1 MVAKSDDKFTLHHKE
16 VDGVHSLTF
25 APAVKNEGFPPKT
38 IELTEGQ
45 WNDLKYNFGV
55 GYFGPEDEKLIYVY

>member
-1 MVAKSDDKFTLHHKE
+1 MAAKYDDKFTLHHNE

-25 APAVKNEGFPPKT
+25 APAVKNEGYPPKT

-45 WNDLKYNFGV
+45 WNDLKYHFVV
-55 GYFGPEDEKLIYVY
+55 GYSTPLYEKLIYVY